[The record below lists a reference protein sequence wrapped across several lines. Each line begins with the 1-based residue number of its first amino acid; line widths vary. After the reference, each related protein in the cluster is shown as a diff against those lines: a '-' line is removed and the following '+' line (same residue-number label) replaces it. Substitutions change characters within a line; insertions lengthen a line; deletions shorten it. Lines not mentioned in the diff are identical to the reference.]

1 MDLVRKRVNFVYLNV
16 SVGYMEMDISRNLL
30 EIKTTVRERDLFR
43 FHVIGIQ
50 IIIKTRGTEKI
61 IQGKWK

>member
-43 FHVIGIQ
+43 FHVIGI
-50 IIIKTRGTEKI
+50 
-61 IQGKWK
+61 